1 MNVHVVGDD
10 PVREAVVTALGDVD
24 VTVEDATADDL
35 EDARFAVVSDVAGAA
50 TFRRANAAARAGDT
64 PWIAVEVG
72 GVGGQPLAAVDA
84 AVSGFAPA
92 TGCFD
97 CLRQRVAANIAEG
110 ERSDRPQADRST
122 ARLAGALAGRECV
135 RVLSGD
141 DRSVIGH
148 VLELP
153 HARRRVLPVP
163 GCECQTDTRDRSLER
178 DDDDAL
184 ALDAAVEHAEAAIDD
199 RVGIVRTI
207 GEIESFPAPYYL
219 ATTTDTQGFSDAS
232 APTQAAGVADDWNAA
247 LMKAVGEGLERYC
260 AGVYRDDEFVRASE
274 DDLENAVSPTAL
286 VRPDGAPAY
295 DASDEH
301 RWVPGEDLAT
311 GDDVHLPADAVQFP
325 QPADGRGLVPGIT
338 TGLGL
343 GSSTVDALLSGLTE
357 VIERDA
363 TMLAWYS
370 TFDPLGLTVDD
381 DGFTVLARRARGE
394 GLSVTPLLVTQD
406 VDVPVVA
413 VAVHR
418 DPDALEGA
426 VDPTADEW
434 PAFAVGSAA
443 DLDATAA
450 ARSALEEALQNWME
464 LRNLGPE
471 EVGDASGAIGE
482 YAAFPEVVRGF
493 VDVERTVSAESVGP
507 ETAPEGRAALTE
519 LVERTTDADLT
530 PYAARL
536 TTRDVAETGFE
547 AVRVVVPGAQPLF
560 TGEPFFGERART
572 VPAELGFEPRLERA
586 FHPYP

>member
-35 EDARFAVVSDVAGAA
+35 EDARFGVVSDVAGAA
-50 TFRRANAAARAGDT
+50 AFRRANAAARAGGT
-64 PWIAVEVG
+64 PWIAVEIG
-72 GVGGQPLAAVDA
+72 GVGGQPLAGVDA

-97 CLRQRVAANIAEG
+97 CLRQRVAANIEEG

-148 VLELP
+148 VVELP

-163 GCECQTDTRDRSLER
+163 GCECQNETRDRTLER
-178 DDDDAL
+178 DDDSL
-184 ALDAAVEHAEAAIDD
+184 ALDAAVESAEAAIDD
-199 RVGIVRTI
+199 RVGIVRSI

-219 ATTTDTQGFSDAS
+219 ATTTATQGFSDAS

-260 AGVYRDDEFVRASE
+260 AGVYRDGEFAHASE
-274 DDLENAVSPTAL
+274 ADLENPVSPTDL
-286 VRPDGAPAY
+286 VRPDDAPTY
-295 DASDEH
+295 DASDEY

-311 GDDVHLPADAVQFP
+311 GDDAHLPAAAVQFP
-325 QPADGRGLVPGIT
+325 QPGESLVPGIT

-381 DGFTVLARRARGE
+381 DDAFAALARRARGE

-418 DPDALEGA
+418 EPDALEGA
-426 VDPTADEW
+426 VEPTADEW

-443 DLDATAA
+443 ALDATAA

-471 EVGDASGAIGE
+471 EVADASGAIGE
-482 YAAFPEVVRGF
+482 YASFPEVVRGF
-493 VDVERTVSAESVGP
+493 VDVDRTVPAERVGP
-507 ETAPEGRAALTE
+507 DAAPEGRAALE
-519 LVERTTDADLT
+519 DVVERTTDAGLT

-572 VPAELGFEPRLERA
+572 VPEDLGFEPRLERA